1 MNKRLLIAFI
11 IVDILLGLAVYRGYK
26 LWNAGEEAAEQI
38 SELREKGTT
47 LFPEPRPLS
56 SFSLIDAQGNDFT
69 GANLVGKWS
78 LVFFGFTHW
87 PNDHVDKTKRMPRRR
102 SAVAIYGFKKDIFL

>member
-26 LWNAGEEAAEQI
+26 LWNAGEEAAEQT

-69 GANLVGKWS
+69 
-78 LVFFGFTHW
+78 
-87 PNDHVDKTKRMPRRR
+87 
-102 SAVAIYGFKKDIFL
+102 SAG